1 MLYYEVKLINPE
13 TKEIFFAEISIRPKF
28 PSQKLI
34 DQHQGAILIIRTTP
48 NPLSED

>member
-13 TKEIFFAEISIRPKF
+13 TKEIFFAEISVRPKF
-28 PSQKLI
+28 PSQNLI
-34 DQHQGAILIIRTTP
+34 DEHQGAILVIRTTS